1 MKRSAFLFAAL
12 ILLLETAGCGSLSSQ
27 NNGSPQ
33 TDSSQAQS
41 SSAGEPL
48 QNSVVPSSD
57 DTLSSDASVQS
68 RASVSSVQ
76 TGDTSSRTQQE
87 IWKQINASLNT
98 KVPLMLPTSVPAEK
112 GRYLTATTTSQA
124 QDYKVN
130 LYETAQPAE
139 INSEAASKGT
149 LIATVGGTEYQDA
162 AGAKGGVSEYEKV
175 DLSGTDQILDLGH
188 NIKAAE
194 DAGLGHQQ
202 LMWNEGRWYLQVDSP
217 TDPAYKNKEYPDRE
231 QLAKNVVAYLEDYML
246 PAPQEI
252 GIISINIWDHSYGTT
267 VRWQQKQT
275 VYQVSSPDPMTALKV
290 AVAMKSN

>member
-87 IWKQINASLNT
+87 IWKQINACLNT

-112 GRYLTATTTSQA
+112 GRYLTAATTSQV

-130 LYETAQPAE
+130 LYETAQPAA

-162 AGAKGGVSEYEKV
+162 AGAKDGVSEYEKV
-175 DLSGTDQILDLGH
+175 DLSTTDQILDLGH

-202 LMWNEGRWYLQVDSP
+202 LIWNEGRWCLRMDSP

-231 QLAKNVVAYLEDYML
+231 QLAKNVVAYLEDHML
-246 PAPQEI
+246 PAPQEV

>member
-1 MKRSAFLFAAL
+1 MKRSAFLLSAL
-12 ILLLETAGCGSLSSQ
+12 ILLLETAGCGSLSLQ

-33 TDSSQAQS
+33 TDSSQVS
-41 SSAGEPL
+41 SSAGEPP
-48 QNSVVPSSD
+48 QSSAVPSSD
-57 DTLSSDASVQS
+57 DTVSSDASVQS
-68 RASVSSVQ
+68 RSSVSSAQ

-87 IWKQINASLNT
+87 ILKQINACLNT

-112 GRYLTATTTSQA
+112 GRYLTAATTSQV

-149 LIATVGGTEYQDA
+149 LIATVGGTEYQNA
-162 AGAKGGVSEYEKV
+162 ASAKDGVSEYEKV
-175 DLSGTDQILDLGH
+175 DLSTTDQILDLGH

-202 LMWNEGRWYLQVDSP
+202 LIWNEGRWCLRMDSP

-231 QLAKNVVAYLEDYML
+231 QLAKNVVAYLEDHML
-246 PAPQEI
+246 PAPQEV
-252 GIISINIWDHSYGTT
+252 GIISINIWNHSYGTT

>member
-12 ILLLETAGCGSLSSQ
+12 ILLLETAGCGSLSLQ

-57 DTLSSDASVQS
+57 DTLSSDASVPS
-68 RASVSSVQ
+68 RASVSSAQ
-76 TGDTSSRTQQE
+76 PAAASSRTQQE

-98 KVPLMLPTSVPAEK
+98 KVPLMLPTSVPTEK
-112 GRYLTATTTSQA
+112 GRYLTATTASQA

-149 LIATVGGTEYQDA
+149 LIATVGGTEYQDE

-267 VRWQQKQT
+267 VRWQKKQT